1 MAVRSSGALGAL
13 SLLFAVAGAQAADVG
28 SGAIAYGGGAIE
40 NFDTLASSGTSST
53 LPTGWYFTTGNN
65 LTSYAADDGSL
76 NTAGNVYSYGAS
88 GSGER
93 ALGSLVVNSMGASGT
108 VAARIGARLSNQ
120 TGGVLSQLQVA
131 YTGEVWQYQATVAD
145 KLAFEYSTNATSLTT
160 GTWTPLAALD
170 FNVPATVSGTGK
182 KDGNAAANRA
192 TVTATISGLNVAA
205 GADLWVRWNDTNVSG
220 VDNGLAI
227 DDVVFGVPV
236 DNPPAVGSTV
246 PANGASAVAP
256 TANLTVNFN
265 EAVTLDSGWY
275 SLLCSLSGAH
285 TAVQSGSGASY
296 TLNPDVDFVYDDVCT
311 LTVLAAGVTDLD
323 GTPDHPTADATVQF
337 SVASAPVDNPPA
349 VQSTVP
355 ANNATNVAL
364 ASNITLTFSEPV
376 TIDQST
382 PAFSLSCAT
391 SGAHAAVLSGSGTTY
406 TLNPNVDFTAL
417 EACDLVLFAD
427 HVQDQ
432 DGLIQQMVSNF
443 LLHFTAGS
451 SNNDYYASICSHTG
465 SGPELKAAL
474 HELIKNHT
482 AVAYSSGTPNVYTV
496 INLADEDPLNS
507 ANILDI
513 YKNHSY
519 AKQLSGATGYNREH
533 TWPNSHGFNDVISV
547 GGSPYPPYTDTH
559 MLYASDVGYNSHRG
573 NLPYGNCTSN
583 CTVDATELYFGFG
596 GSGHDNRYNSSVY
609 EVWDHR
615 KGDAARAVLY
625 MDVRYKG
632 GTNNYGQ
639 QEPDLQVTDNLA
651 LITVTPSGQVQTN
664 GYMGKKSDLI
674 AWSLG
679 DPPDD
684 YERLRN
690 EAVFSFQNNRNP
702 FIDHP
707 EWVECVFN
715 NTNCPPPSCPNS
727 DIIFQHGFE

>member
-443 LLHFTAGS
+443 LLHFTAGAS
-451 SNNDYYASICSHTG
+451 SSDYYAGVDTS
-465 SGPELKAAL
+465 SGPALKAWL
-474 HELIKNHT
+474 HNRIKDHQT
-482 AVAYSSGTPNVYTV
+482 VFYVGGAVDTYTV
-496 INLADEDPLNS
+496 MNFADEDPVNP

-513 YKNHSY
+513 YKNASYPKHS
-519 AKQLSGATGYNREH
+519 SGDTNYNREH
-533 TWPNSHGFNDVISV
+533 TWPKSKGFPDQTMN
-547 GGSPYPPYTDTH
+547 GMPNPPHTDGH
-559 MLYASDVGYNSHRG
+559 MLMASDTGYNSTRS
-573 NLPYGNCTSN
+573 NDPYDYCTSA
-583 CTVDATELYFGFG
+583 CQKLGTVANG
-596 GSGHDNRYNSSVY
+596 GVGGTTAHDDSNWSGGGVF
-609 EVWDHR
+609 EVW
-615 KGDAARAVLY
+615 KGRRGDTARAVMY
-625 MDVRYKG
+625 MAVRYKG
-632 GTNNYGQ
+632 GINASNVC
-639 QEPDLQVTDNLA
+639 EPNLELTDDL
-651 LITVTPSGQVQTN
+651 G
-664 GYMGKKSDLI
+664 
-674 AWSLG
+674 
-679 DPPDD
+679 
-684 YERLRN
+684 
-690 EAVFSFQNNRNP
+690 
-702 FIDHP
+702 
-707 EWVECVFN
+707 
-715 NTNCPPPSCPNS
+715 
-727 DIIFQHGFE
+727 